1 MFRLVHP
8 RFFRGR
14 SRGFTSGASS
24 SNRPRSGDEWCDWL
38 GEQAPYRESHNTV
51 DLIFTHKLRGKEVRI
66 YQGGHLRANDLEY
79 ITQISIALVINV
91 TGNVASPPWLG
102 QPDTPQWCRF
112 MIPSVKDGPVL
123 FGFERLYRLV
133 LNSLREGGNV
143 LIIFRAGAHRAGTC
157 TSAYAIMAYG
167 LSPFAAVQTVSRRRR
182 CTQVTGN
189 LFVAL
194 NALHR
199 EMTRLAKAFHGA
211 DWSAPAATP
220 AALDD
225 DLDEDW
231 SVAAAPAAF
240 LEAEES
246 ASAEVVA
253 KAIPVKRPPAAGS
266 ASTTSAVASAAS
278 SAQAVAVLVKA
289 ALAAAPGAR
298 TAPVQAQAIQVKVPP
313 PKSFQPQ
320 RLRPLPRLLFAKS
333 RT

>member
-1 MFRLVHP
+1 M
-8 RFFRGR
+8 
-14 SRGFTSGASS
+14 SGASS
-24 SNRPRSGDEWCDWL
+24 SNSYRSGDEWCDWL
-38 GEQAPYRESHNTV
+38 GKQAPYRESHNTV

-79 ITQISIALVINV
+79 ITQTSIALVINA
-91 TGNVASPPWLG
+91 TGNVESPPWLG
-102 QPDTPQWCRF
+102 QLDTPQWCRF
-112 MIPSVKDGPVL
+112 IVPSVKDGPVL
-123 FGFERLYRLV
+123 FSFQRLYRLV

-143 LIIFRAGAHRAGTC
+143 LIHCRAGAHSAGTC
-157 TSAYAIMAYG
+157 TSAY
-167 LSPFAAVQTVSRRRR
+167 
-182 CTQVTGN
+182 GN

-194 NALHR
+194 IALHK

-266 ASTTSAVASAAS
+266 ASTTSAAASAAS
-278 SAQAVAVLVKA
+278 SAQAVAVPVKA
-289 ALAAAPGAR
+289 APVAAPGGR
-298 TAPVQAQAIQVKVPP
+298 TAPVQAKAIQVKVPP
-313 PKSFQPQ
+313 PKKASSRSASGRSRGF
-320 RLRPLPRLLFAKS
+320 FCKS

>member
-1 MFRLVHP
+1 M
-8 RFFRGR
+8 GK
-14 SRGFTSGASS
+14 
-24 SNRPRSGDEWCDWL
+24 
-38 GEQAPYRESHNTV
+38 QAPYRESHNTV

-79 ITQISIALVINV
+79 ITQISIALVINA
-91 TGNVASPPWLG
+91 TGNVESPPWFG
-102 QPDTPQWCRF
+102 QLDTPQWCRF

-123 FGFERLYRLV
+123 FGFERLHRLV

-143 LIIFRAGAHRAGTC
+143 LIHCRAGAHSAGTC

-182 CTQVTGN
+182 CTQVTGT

-194 NALHR
+194 IALHR
-199 EMTRLAKAFHGA
+199 DMARLAKAFHGA
-211 DWSAPAATP
+211 DWSAPAGTP

-231 SVAAAPAAF
+231 SVAAAPAAC

-253 KAIPVKRPPAAGS
+253 KAIPVKRPPAKVPSKAT
-266 ASTTSAVASAAS
+266 ASGGPGGAVP
-278 SAQAVAVLVKA
+278 VKA
-289 ALAAAPGAR
+289 LSLQRAL
-298 TAPVQAQAIQVKVPP
+298 PP
-313 PKSFQPQ
+313 RPRSLPQQPRQLKRLQ
-320 RLRPLPRLLFAKS
+320 RLRKQLLLRHRAPGLLQCRRKRF
-333 RT
+333 R